1 MEMIEKIETSLKD
14 LLTSLQTAKL
24 YGARHPITEKS
35 IAKAYSSLRDVFT
48 EKAELVIGI
57 IGEELVFEKEVFF
70 DLSNFLKQMVTHLK
84 ERGIERIAFNR
95 ALELSE
101 LSKFIEFLTLPK
113 DELKGEPGELLKVT
127 GVNNISIGKVKASS
141 MTGSTGQAQAPG
153 LVNLYQVSLESVSD
167 FLAKVMNNEAL
178 DGLSL
183 KLVLSNIVNNLGTY
197 YEQLFKLATLK
208 RYDLGT
214 FTHLLNVSILSM
226 YFSSRLGFGKD
237 VVTEIGLAALFHDI
251 GKLHISRKTIRKP
264 GQLSA
269 REFAQMESHTV
280 LGAKLLMQYVDT
292 IGIMPVAV
300 SFEHHLKYDLSGYP
314 RVPFKHKQHI
324 VSAIVSVCDVYDALS
339 QRRSYKTDY
348 PPDMIHGMM
357 MRGSGTSFEPALLDT
372 FFKIIGVWPIGS
384 IVLLSDQR
392 VGVVVEE
399 NEENIFLP
407 LVKIIYP
414 EHQGEI
420 VNLKDNQAKIKI
432 ERYLSPWSEGKEFL
446 HLI

>member
-1 MEMIEKIETSLKD
+1 MEKIENSLKD

-35 IAKAYSSLRDVFT
+35 IEKAYSSLRDILSDR
-48 EKAELVIGI
+48 AELVIGI
-57 IGEELVFEKEVFF
+57 IGEELAFEKEIFF
-70 DLSNFLKQMVTHLK
+70 DLSNLLKQMVIHLK
-84 ERGIERIAFNR
+84 DRGIERIAFNR

-101 LSKFIEFLTLPK
+101 LNKFIEFLTLPK
-113 DELKGEPGELLKVT
+113 EELKGELGESLKLA
-127 GVNNISIGKVKASS
+127 GVNNILIGKVKVSS
-141 MTGSTGQAQAPG
+141 AIDSTGQAQAPG
-153 LVNLYQVSLESVSD
+153 LANLYQVSLDNISD
-167 FLAKVMNNEAL
+167 PLTKIMNNEAL

-183 KLVLSNIVNNLGTY
+183 KLVIGNIVNNLGTY
-197 YEQLFKLATLK
+197 YQQLFKLATLK
-208 RYDLGT
+208 RYDTGT

-226 YFSSRLGFGKD
+226 HFSSRLGFSKD

-264 GQLSA
+264 GSLSA
-269 REFAQMESHTV
+269 QEFAQMESHTT
-280 LGAKLLMQYVDT
+280 LGARLLMQYVDA
-292 IGIMPVAV
+292 IGIMPVVV

-314 RVPFKHKQHI
+314 RVTFKNKQHI

-348 PPDMIHGMM
+348 PPDMIHGIM
-357 MRGSGTSFEPALLDT
+357 MRGSGTTFEPALLDT
-372 FFKIIGVWPIGS
+372 FFKIIGVWPVGS
-384 IVLLSDQR
+384 IVALSDKR

-399 NEENIFLP
+399 NEDNIFLP
-407 LVKIIYP
+407 LVKVVSP
-414 EHQGEI
+414 ENNGEVI
-420 VNLKDNQAKIKI
+420 NLKESKDSIKI